1 LAQSYDKVSAATHA
15 ENQAIEK
22 RQSKLINEAA
32 MAEFLAKGGTI
43 QQCAPNQ
50 SGRADGDSFSAWGKA
65 KKKPGEEPNIEPTE
79 DDLLPG

>member
-1 LAQSYDKVSAATHA
+1 MAQSYDKVSSAQDA

-22 RQSKLINEAA
+22 RQAKLLHEAA

-43 QQCAPNQ
+43 QQCAPFE
-50 SGRADGDSFSAWGKA
+50 SGRSEGESFGSWGKP
-65 KKKPGEEPNIEPTE
+65 KKKPGEEPTIEPTE